1 MEKWRGTG
9 TFTGVSVK
17 SKTGLL
23 LVKVNLTAGKKV
35 VYYVNL
41 YLSKLPM
48 PPGINSSVPPG
59 LCKCG

>member
-23 LVKVNLTAGKKV
+23 LVKVNLTAGKKA

-41 YLSKLPM
+41 YLSKTSHAPWH
-48 PPGINSSVPPG
+48 
-59 LCKCG
+59 